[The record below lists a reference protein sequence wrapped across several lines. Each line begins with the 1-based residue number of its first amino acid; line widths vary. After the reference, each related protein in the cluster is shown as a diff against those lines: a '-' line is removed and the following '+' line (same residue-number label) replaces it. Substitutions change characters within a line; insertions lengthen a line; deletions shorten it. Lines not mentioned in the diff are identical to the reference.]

1 MAQHAAGSIEAP
13 SRSRPSAEVWFEPQP
28 HGGIRP
34 SWIVRGHCV
43 ITDTSKLRE
52 SGQVFIAG
60 LNCVPI
66 DVTYIDSRGTEHEIN
81 GAGVVEFRFD
91 THVGTDVAVFVHEPP
106 RSAAA

>member
-28 HGGIRP
+28 HGGVHP
-34 SWIVRGHCV
+34 NWIVRGHCV
-43 ITDTSKLRE
+43 ITDTSDLQE

-66 DVTYIDSRGTEHEIN
+66 DVTYIDALGTVHEIN
-81 GAGVVEFRFD
+81 GAGVVELRFD
-91 THVGTDVAVFVHEPP
+91 NHEGTDVAVFVHEPP